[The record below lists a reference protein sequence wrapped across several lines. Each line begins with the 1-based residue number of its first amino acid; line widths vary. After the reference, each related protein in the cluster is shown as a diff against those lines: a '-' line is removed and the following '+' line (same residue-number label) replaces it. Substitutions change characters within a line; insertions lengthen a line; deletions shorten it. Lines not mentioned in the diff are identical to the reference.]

1 MPFVFKAAKL
11 NPARLTATPTPPA
24 QSCCQAIHHPELL
37 ACRALPQ
44 HPPAR
49 ALILPPATAP
59 HGEDSPWRWTCL
71 GAEALICPRPDKD
84 RSLIAAFLS

>member
-37 ACRALPQ
+37 ACRALQ
-44 HPPAR
+44 Q
-49 ALILPPATAP
+49 LPPATAP
-59 HGEDSPWRWTCL
+59 RGEDSPRRWTCL